1 MHNESLSTCR
11 SLPDLCAL
19 LSLDTRPMST
29 FEGATAG
36 TKTTGEQT
44 EGNHGERNTGSITRE
59 LIEET
64 VPFLRDPR
72 PEIRQAA
79 AATAVAASATKEGV
93 ALLHKC
99 GAVKWLCRISG
110 DVGTIG
116 KDAVSCLVNVSAE
129 ETSVA
134 ALEDMCKA
142 GIVNRMME
150 AVSDE
155 QCIPFMRDLCLQ
167 LLANVTRVQVGAT
180 KLAQVGVAGGALRE
194 GQYIRRLA
202 RWLAKHPADNG
213 LPYPVLVGG
222 SRDDAR
228 VVDRRAALRDTQ
240 ADDDDDDE
248 GRGATQ
254 KRERKGGEVLDQWQH
269 CASVL
274 CNAARIPE
282 GRRALRRPDPL
293 VALTEVLPQL
303 ASANPVRRWG
313 VAGCVRNCCFEEL
326 DHPWLLHEV
335 KVVPHLLM
343 RLADD
348 KDEYDFEEKVIL
360 DPRVWRKEKEEGSY
374 EDSPAAPRRREP
386 VQCIKRDIVEAL
398 LQLCAIL
405 ESRQSLRKCGVYF
418 VIREMDKSEPDA
430 EISQVCYN
438 LVNFLQR
445 DEQDKQ
451 GRIDYLK
458 SLADSEGKEAAGS
471 AGEDPATTEPSSEI
485 EVMPPSTASPGSTAD
500 RTAFLRDKLVVE
512 NGGGAAVEKKG
523 GSAQGGG
530 GAKEEEAVE
539 EFVGEEGGDAMIEM
553 LSAFDDDS
561 GDDET

>member
-1 MHNESLSTCR
+1 M
-11 SLPDLCAL
+11 P
-19 LSLDTRPMST
+19 T
-29 FEGATAG
+29 FEDVPDTERPADGAG
-36 TKTTGEQT
+36 KTKANVGEGVAAT
-44 EGNHGERNTGSITRE
+44 SASGITRE
-59 LIEET
+59 LVEET

-93 ALLHKC
+93 ALLHEC

-129 ETSVA
+129 ETSMA

-150 AVSDE
+150 AVSSE
-155 QCIPFMRDLCLQ
+155 ECLPSTRDLCLQ

-194 GQYIRRLA
+194 GEYIRRLA
-202 RWLAKHPADNG
+202 RWLANNPAEGG
-213 LPYPVLVGG
+213 LPYPELVGG

-228 VVDRRAALRDTQ
+228 VVDRRAALRDSHGGS
-240 ADDDDDDE
+240 DDDE
-248 GRGATQ
+248 KGSGAGGDVTAGRAGGGGGA
-254 KRERKGGEVLDQWQH
+254 KVLDQWQH

-282 GRRALRRPDPL
+282 GRRALRRPDPV
-293 VALTEVLPQL
+293 VALTSLLPQL

-313 VAGCVRNCCFEEL
+313 IAGCVRNCCFEEL

-348 KDEYDFEEKVIL
+348 GDEYDFDEKVIL
-360 DPRVWRKEKEEGSY
+360 DPCVWRKDDGS
-374 EDSPAAPRRREP
+374 DAAPKRREP
-386 VQCIKRDIVEAL
+386 LQCIKRDIVEAL

-451 GRIDYLK
+451 SRIDYLK
-458 SLADSEGKEAAGS
+458 GLAEGEGKQEA
-471 AGEDPATTEPSSEI
+471 
-485 EVMPPSTASPGSTAD
+485 
-500 RTAFLRDKLVVE
+500 
-512 NGGGAAVEKKG
+512 
-523 GSAQGGG
+523 
-530 GAKEEEAVE
+530 GAKEEDATAPASEMEIIPPPTAAPGSAADRQAYLEGKLAGENCGGPVVAKKVSKNALEGDGDEATEATE

-561 GDDET
+561 GDE

>member
-1 MHNESLSTCR
+1 ALSTCR

-19 LSLDTRPMST
+19 VSLDTRPMST

-44 EGNHGERNTGSITRE
+44 EGNRGEGSTGSITRE

-150 AVSDE
+150 TVSDE
-155 QCIPFMRDLCLQ
+155 QCLPFMRDLCLQ

-240 ADDDDDDE
+240 ADDDDEEE

-254 KRERKGGEVLDQWQH
+254 KRERKGGDVLDQWQH

-303 ASANPVRRWG
+303 ASANPV
-313 VAGCVRNCCFEEL
+313 
-326 DHPWLLHEV
+326 
-335 KVVPHLLM
+335 
-343 RLADD
+343 
-348 KDEYDFEEKVIL
+348 
-360 DPRVWRKEKEEGSY
+360 
-374 EDSPAAPRRREP
+374 
-386 VQCIKRDIVEAL
+386 
-398 LQLCAIL
+398 
-405 ESRQSLRKCGVYF
+405 
-418 VIREMDKSEPDA
+418 
-430 EISQVCYN
+430 
-438 LVNFLQR
+438 
-445 DEQDKQ
+445 
-451 GRIDYLK
+451 
-458 SLADSEGKEAAGS
+458 
-471 AGEDPATTEPSSEI
+471 
-485 EVMPPSTASPGSTAD
+485 
-500 RTAFLRDKLVVE
+500 
-512 NGGGAAVEKKG
+512 
-523 GSAQGGG
+523 
-530 GAKEEEAVE
+530 
-539 EFVGEEGGDAMIEM
+539 
-553 LSAFDDDS
+553 
-561 GDDET
+561 

>member
-1 MHNESLSTCR
+1 MAVFEDVTDTDPTANGAGDSAKRAGDSAKIGETVAST
-11 SLPDLCAL
+11 S
-19 LSLDTRPMST
+19 
-29 FEGATAG
+29 
-36 TKTTGEQT
+36 
-44 EGNHGERNTGSITRE
+44 GSGITRE

-79 AATAVAASATKEGV
+79 AATAVAASASKEGV
-93 ALLHKC
+93 ALLHEC

-129 ETSVA
+129 ETAVA

-155 QCIPFMRDLCLQ
+155 DCVPSTRDLCLQ

-180 KLAQVGVAGGALRE
+180 KLAQIGVTGGASRE
-194 GQYIRRLA
+194 GQHIRRLA
-202 RWLAKHPADNG
+202 RWLANNPAEEG
-213 LPYPVLVGG
+213 LPYPELVGN
-222 SRDDAR
+222 SREDAR
-228 VVDRRAALRDTQ
+228 VVDRRAALRDNHGGS
-240 ADDDDDDE
+240 DDE
-248 GRGATQ
+248 EERGDGVGVGGDVRGERGRSGGA
-254 KRERKGGEVLDQWQH
+254 KVLDQWQH

-282 GRRALRRPDPL
+282 GRRALRRPDPAI
-293 VALTEVLPQL
+293 ALASLLPQL

-313 VAGCVRNCCFEEL
+313 IAGCVRNCCFEEL

-343 RLADD
+343 RLADAG
-348 KDEYDFEEKVIL
+348 DEYDFDEKVIL
-360 DPRVWRKEKEEGSY
+360 DPRVWRKDEGS
-374 EDSPAAPRRREP
+374 DAAPRRREP

-405 ESRQSLRKCGVYF
+405 ESRQSLRKFGVYF
-418 VIREMDKSEPDA
+418 VIREMDKAEPDA
-430 EISQVCYN
+430 EISQVCYT

-451 GRIDYLK
+451 SRIDYIK
-458 SLADSEGKEAAGS
+458 GLAESEGNQEAEAT
-471 AGEDPATTEPSSEI
+471 GEDTSSAVEI
-485 EVMPPSTASPGSTAD
+485 IPPSTAAPGSAAD
-500 RTAFLRDKLVVE
+500 RQAYLQGKLAGD
-512 NGGGAAVEKKG
+512 NGG
-523 GSAQGGG
+523 
-530 GAKEEEAVE
+530 EAVAATTNKSSKSTQEAAGGEATE
-539 EFVGEEGGDAMIEM
+539 EFVGEENGDAMIEM
-553 LSAFDDDS
+553 LSAFDDS
-561 GDDET
+561 DDE

>member
-1 MHNESLSTCR
+1 MPGFEDVT
-11 SLPDLCAL
+11 
-19 LSLDTRPMST
+19 DTEPAGG
-29 FEGATAG
+29 EADAGA
-36 TKTTGEQT
+36 
-44 EGNHGERNTGSITRE
+44 ITRE
-59 LIEET
+59 LMEET

-79 AATAVAASATKEGV
+79 AATALAASASKEGV
-93 ALLHKC
+93 ALLHEC

-116 KDAVSCLVNVSAE
+116 KDAVSCLVNISAE

-142 GIVNRMME
+142 GIVNSSKS
-150 AVSDE
+150 AISTLS
-155 QCIPFMRDLCLQ
+155 CLPFMRDLCLQ

-180 KLAQVGVAGGALRE
+180 KLAQVGVAGGALRQ

-202 RWLAKHPADNG
+202 RWLCKYPAKEG
-213 LPYPVLVGG
+213 LPYPALVGG

-228 VVDRRAALRDTQ
+228 VVDRRAALRDNHGSEE
-240 ADDDDDDE
+240 DDDDDE
-248 GRGATQ
+248 GDKKEEAGAGRGPGA
-254 KRERKGGEVLDQWQH
+254 EGVLDQWQH

-293 VALTEVLPQL
+293 VALTELLPEL
-303 ASANPVRRWG
+303 ASVNPVRRWG
-313 VAGCVRNCCFEEL
+313 VAGCIRNCCFEEL

-348 KDEYDFEEKVIL
+348 ADEYDFDEKVIL
-360 DPRVWRKEKEEGSY
+360 DPRVWRKEEASDGTVV
-374 EDSPAAPRRREP
+374 ARRREP

-405 ESRQSLRKCGVYF
+405 DSRQSLRKCGVYF

-458 SLADSEGKEAAGS
+458 SLAEGEAKEAAEA
-471 AGEDPATTEPSSEI
+471 AGETTAPPDGQQAPSSEMEI
-485 EVMPPSTASPGSTAD
+485 MPPSTAPPGSTAD
-500 RTAFLRDKLVVE
+500 RAAYLRGKIAAESRGSGVAK
-512 NGGGAAVEKKG
+512 GSGKQSGAARAEG
-523 GSAQGGG
+523 D
-530 GAKEEEAVE
+530 ETE

-561 GDDET
+561 DEDK